1 MTRGQK
7 LELPPLTDDE
17 SKMVAANLGLVQW
30 TMNRW
35 FSHLKPHEHEDA
47 WQDGVLGLMRA
58 VQKFDPATARIAT
71 YAPIWIRQSIDRGRE
86 QFEGVNY
93 RAAKRAGRV
102 VDYKTPVPLSTDAM
116 RDNGWGTHDI
126 GTTLV
131 DPTAQVDES
140 ACWRDVLDRLA
151 AACVDDIERAILR
164 AAFDMADAQVPE
176 RDQVVA
182 AEFGVSKELV
192 RRRRRRMFARAALVT
207 EEMAA

>member
-93 RAAKRAGRV
+93 RALKRTGHVA
-102 VDYKTPVPLSTDAM
+102 DYRCPVSLSADVM
-116 RDNGWGTHDI
+116 RDNGFGA
-126 GTTLV
+126 LV
-131 DPTAQVDES
+131 VEDQVEDRSVQVEDA
-140 ACWRDVLDRLA
+140 ACWREVFARLA
-151 AACVDDIERAILR
+151 DLCADDVDRAILR
-164 AAFDMADAQVPE
+164 CGLDMADEPAYI
-176 RDQVVA
+176 RDRVVA
-182 AEFGVSKELV
+182 AELGLASETV
-192 RRRRRRMFARAALVT
+192 RRRRQKLHARAVLVT